1 MTIFC
6 LVTSDTA
13 LLQRVSCVVMVISS
27 HGSEDEVAKGEIS
40 RPELRRQEVK
50 YYQHRIA
57 TTDGS
62 IRSSEIIS
70 MFDEMNCRALKGK
83 PKIFFIQVNLLF
95 FFFFVKIASFPK
107 SMWILFGWIEVKL
120 SKSMKSGCALCME
133 VRSSRGN
140 FFWFSQGS
148 SSIINISYKMRN
160 RFKNKTQHCYY
171 LKENHAI
178 K

>member
-95 FFFFVKIASFPK
+95 FFFLCKNC
-107 SMWILFGWIEVKL
+107 ILP
-120 SKSMKSGCALCME
+120 
-133 VRSSRGN
+133 
-140 FFWFSQGS
+140 
-148 SSIINISYKMRN
+148 
-160 RFKNKTQHCYY
+160 
-171 LKENHAI
+171 
-178 K
+178 